1 LKGRRG
7 LQLTHQLRQQGEL
20 QDNPVNVLRTG
31 IIIFLKAGNNFVCVC
46 VVLIKMWI
54 PLYDLVVSPQT
65 LDDEFTISIKFTE
78 ITHIFTKY
86 YY

>member
-20 QDNPVNVLRTG
+20 QDNPVNALRTG

-46 VVLIKMWI
+46 VCVGLIKMWI
-54 PLYDLVVSPQT
+54 PLYDLFVLSQT
-65 LDDEFTISIKFTE
+65 LDDDYSE
-78 ITHIFTKY
+78 
-86 YY
+86 

>member
-20 QDNPVNVLRTG
+20 QDNSVNVLRAG

-46 VVLIKMWI
+46 GCGFDKNV
-54 PLYDLVVSPQT
+54 DSLV
-65 LDDEFTISIKFTE
+65 
-78 ITHIFTKY
+78 
-86 YY
+86 